1 MVDWVEK
8 FWYTVIMMDDMNK
21 TKSET
26 GQERRLY
33 EERLHL
39 TSQRSL
45 LPAVEAPLLQVNSDG
60 RLMILD
66 ATRQQPNQQPV
77 NVASVR
83 I

>member
-1 MVDWVEK
+1 
-8 FWYTVIMMDDMNK
+8 MNK

-60 RLMILD
+60 RLMIP
-66 ATRQQPNQQPV
+66 QPAEMKN
-77 NVASVR
+77 R
-83 I
+83 